1 MSCHGRA
8 RQATIAMQS
17 HASTQVRED
26 TFSMSYGLGF
36 SHQQV
41 NRRCNTVLHGRRFKD
56 SNFKK
61 LGLSVLT
68 KVKIVKSMDTGL
80 VAAPHQAVSVI
91 GGITEPIIHLIK
103 VRVLPMDIAGRIKR
117 HYLHLQH

>member
-1 MSCHGRA
+1 M
-8 RQATIAMQS
+8 
-17 HASTQVRED
+17 
-26 TFSMSYGLGF
+26 
-36 SHQQV
+36 
-41 NRRCNTVLHGRRFKD
+41 KD

-117 HYLHLQH
+117 HYLHLQQPDVVLKEVKAFLSA